1 MATTITETKGLSG
14 NNVRLLQWTLGQ
26 GETGDWAEKSGWSD
40 AQVEYQLT
48 GTAPT
53 SIAMQ
58 GSLEKGTPTVGQ
70 TLRDSFE
77 NTLSLAA
84 NTLRQIH
91 EDCEQIR
98 PVVTG
103 GDGTT
108 SVVIIVRLTRVG
120 RG

>member
-1 MATTITETKGLSG
+1 MATTVTETKGL
-14 NNVRLLQWTLGQ
+14 NKANVRLLQWTLGQ
-26 GETGDWAEKSGWSD
+26 GETGDWASRSGWSD
-40 AQVEYQLT
+40 AQVEYQIT

-58 GSLEKGTPTVGQ
+58 GSLQSGTPTVGQ

-77 NTLSLAA
+77 NTLSLAT